1 VTFAEGAS
9 KPLRF
14 YQSIAV
20 DPRLIPLGSKIY
32 IAAYRTTAGRGW
44 FRAEDV
50 GGAIIGRHVDVYRS
64 PPVEP
69 FGAAQMLPDER
80 IYVIPPGRQP
90 GSDAP
95 GGSGGGASA
104 GTTPTP
110 TSGGGAGAP

>member
-1 VTFAEGAS
+1 
-9 KPLRF
+9 
-14 YQSIAV
+14 
-20 DPRLIPLGSKIY
+20 
-32 IAAYRTTAGRGW
+32 
-44 FRAEDV
+44 
-50 GGAIIGRHVDVYRS
+50 
-64 PPVEP
+64 
-69 FGAAQMLPDER
+69 MLPDER